1 MRALGAGFQVG
12 ALALAL
18 LAPAAFAQAAPDEA
32 ALKTFTELLKHYRE
46 YPELQKD
53 AEFVKLF
60 GCPCDFPASDGRIVR
75 RLTRP
80 VLEARFKKYN
90 VTYRTQVRA
99 FDQYQKR
106 MNELET
112 ALNDVPLSDSARRA
126 RMEIQLQQAKG
137 SLKVFP
143 RVLFAM
149 SVEANIDLQN
159 ALTTLKP
166 DQRVVVDDPK
176 PPPKLPGVYGG
187 SIYERQR
194 MKELEK
200 LNLTPV
206 DPEFYA
212 TQLGRKL
219 EKDLGGRAEFWS
231 YNYDTDE
238 LYVKVG
244 AELAKLNVTQ
254 DTSGVRFLRTRVG
267 AQFMEPIGSDEKVD
281 LNAAQGKFLTG
292 DENQESLWGKRPAG
306 GPAILDETGK
316 PVHKEGDGHNHD
328 H

>member
-1 MRALGAGFQVG
+1 MKGLGKGLLAG
-12 ALALAL
+12 ALALASL
-18 LAPAAFAQAAPDEA
+18 SVFAQAPDEA
-32 ALKTFTELLKHYRE
+32 AMKTFLDLLKHYRE
-46 YPELQKD
+46 YPDLQRD
-53 AEFVKLF
+53 GEFVKLF
-60 GCPCDFPASDGRIVR
+60 GCPCEFPPADVRVLR
-75 RLTRP
+75 RLSRP

-90 VTYRTQVRA
+90 VTYRTQVQA
-99 FDQYQKR
+99 FEQYQKR
-106 MNELET
+106 TKELE
-112 ALNDVPLSDSARRA
+112 AGLNNVPLSDSARRA
-126 RMEIQLQQAKG
+126 RMEIQVQQGKG

-149 SVEANIDLQN
+149 SVEANIDVQN

-166 DQRVVVDDPK
+166 DQRAVVDDPK
-176 PPPKLPGVYGG
+176 PPPKLPGVFGG
-187 SIYERQR
+187 SVYERSR

-206 DPEFYA
+206 DPEFYG

-244 AELAKLNVTQ
+244 NELAKLNVTG
-254 DTSGVRFLRTRVG
+254 DTSGVRFIRTRVG

-281 LNAAQGKFLTG
+281 LNAATGKFLTG
-292 DENQESLWGKRPAG
+292 DESQESLWGKRPSG
-306 GPAILDETGK
+306 GPALLDETGR
-316 PVHKEGDGHNHD
+316 PVPHKEGDGHD
-328 H
+328 HSH